1 MRKLFILKCKNLS
14 ELNVKKI
21 KLIGEANIE
30 INLSQP
36 TQSGLLIKA
45 IAHNSCHGSALSM
58 LQVKLLIVIT
68 SSHYIP
74 NVKATFKLR
83 NCPINHT

>member
-1 MRKLFILKCKNLS
+1 M
-14 ELNVKKI
+14 
-21 KLIGEANIE
+21 E

-45 IAHNSCHGSALSM
+45 ITHDSCHGSALSM

-74 NVKATFKLR
+74 SVKLPSNLGTALSIIHNF
-83 NCPINHT
+83 